1 MKSKITNFV
10 IYIIVFIIIFASFI
24 IPNKL
29 FEMQDQSFEMAVYT
43 ENKPKGS
50 SISVEAEDIYLV
62 KALHDIESE
71 KIGVIIS
78 SSEILTAVKNESI
91 GASHAVKNESITT
104 SNQEDSN
111 KITKIKSELK
121 KLNQC
126 NIIKNNNGLDEPE
139 MKISIINKEYK
150 NDKTKYIINS
160 MFLIT
165 NDYNCKFDIE
175 EKTGKIIWLIVNK
188 ENINNSIEKREII
201 ENYIKYLDLYII
213 DDWVYEN
220 NIMKSKKAGLSISLI
235 ENVNNGI
242 YMLSVHSNEKISG
255 NLIECV
261 ETEN

>member
-1 MKSKITNFV
+1 MKSKITNFL
-10 IYIIVFIIIFASFI
+10 IYLIVFTIIFASFI

-29 FEMQDQSFEMAVYT
+29 FEIQDQSFEMAIFT
-43 ENKPKGS
+43 ENNPKGN

-71 KIGVIIS
+71 KTGVIIS
-78 SSEILTAVKNESI
+78 SREMITAVKDENI
-91 GASHAVKNESITT
+91 NI
-104 SNQEDSN
+104 SNDENPSE
-111 KITKIKSELK
+111 ITKIKSELK

-126 NIIKNNNGLDEPE
+126 NIIKNNNGLDESKME
-139 MKISIINKEYK
+139 INIINKQYK
-150 NDKTKYIINS
+150 NDKTKYIVNS
-160 MFLIT
+160 IFLIT

-175 EKTGKIIWLIVNK
+175 EKTGKIIWLMVNK

-213 DDWVYEN
+213 DDWVYDN
-220 NIMKSKKAGLSISLI
+220 NTMKSKKADLSISLI

-255 NLIECV
+255 NLIEYV
-261 ETEN
+261 DAEN